1 MKQKVRLNLVTG
13 DENLVTDKE
22 LYVAFNNKNEIVAVK
37 QRAADGSLKSVVDTP
52 VAVETKK
59 TLTKSLAALKA
70 GDKITVSPSTG
81 KDAMKAVE
89 ITITA

>member
-22 LYVAFNNKNEIVAVK
+22 LYVAFDSKNQITAVK
-37 QRAADGSLKSVVDTP
+37 QRAADGSLKSIVDTP
-52 VAVETKK
+52 VAVEAKK
-59 TLTKSLAALKA
+59 TLSKSLATLKA
-70 GDKITVSPSTG
+70 GDKITVSPSSG
-81 KDAMKAVE
+81 KDAMKTVE